1 MKDTEIKQLPEGW
14 RWEKIENHIS
24 DYQSGLARG
33 DKSKK
38 EGYPHL
44 RMNNIS
50 NDSKLNLTLLWRI
63 PVTEDEIRHYSVR
76 RGDILFN
83 NTNSAALVGKSCLFN
98 FESNETFLFS
108 NHLTRIRTKN
118 TLNSKYLLYWINI
131 LWQRRYFEDNCDKW
145 VNQAAARV
153 TDLLFPS
160 EIPLPPTIDDQI
172 RIAGE
177 LERKMAE
184 VETMRQA
191 AKRQL
196 EAAKAMS
203 SAILSEI
210 FSCDTFKDFELVRL
224 EDWACSVA
232 SGQAV
237 SSVGGTY
244 QERGIRYIQGKNL
257 TNEGFAID
265 PIVYIGMET
274 HAAMSRSVVKPED
287 VLINIVGPPIGKI
300 CWYPEGQPEANT
312 NQAIVRVHCPD
323 DLDHRFLTYLLRTRE
338 YYNYFFEVK
347 VGVRQ
352 WNISRTNCADI
363 RIPRVPLSL
372 QHGLVKKFEEKMVG
386 NLLVH
391 AMEQQLEAIEAL
403 PGAILREVFDFE
415 EDN

>member
-1 MKDTEIKQLPEGW
+1 MDDDEIKKLPEGW
-14 RWEKIENHIS
+14 RWASLGDSSLVTLIMGQSPLGETYNKNGEGLPFFQGKADFGIMHPEPSVWCSAPKRVAEPDDVLMSVRAPVGPTNIAKEKCCIGR
-24 DYQSGLARG
+24 GLAAMRC
-33 DKSKK
+33 K
-38 EGYPHL
+38 EGLYYKYLILIL
-44 RMNNIS
+44 R
-50 NDSKLNLTLLWRI
+50 
-63 PVTEDEIRHYSVR
+63 
-76 RGDILFN
+76 
-83 NTNSAALVGKSCLFN
+83 N
-98 FESNETFLFS
+98 FEKTIS
-108 NHLTRIRTKN
+108 
-118 TLNSKYLLYWINI
+118 
-131 LWQRRYFEDNCDKW
+131 
-145 VNQAAARV
+145 
-153 TDLLFPS
+153 S
-160 EIPLPPTIDDQI
+160 EGAGSIFGAIGKDELRAIEFPLPPTLDDQI
-172 RIAGE
+172 RIASE

-244 QERGIRYIQGKNL
+244 QEHGIRYIQGKNL

-265 PIVYIGMET
+265 PVVYIGAET
-274 HAAMSRSVVKPED
+274 HAAMSRSVVKPKD

-323 DLDHRFLTYLLRTRE
+323 DLDYRFLTYLLRTRE

-372 QHGLVKKFEEKMVG
+372 QHGLVKKFEEKMVR

>member
-1 MKDTEIKQLPEGW
+1 MKDTEIKNLPEGW
-14 RWEKIENHIS
+14 KWI
-24 DYQSGLARG
+24 
-33 DKSKK
+33 
-38 EGYPHL
+38 
-44 RMNNIS
+44 
-50 NDSKLNLTLLWRI
+50 KLGGKTGIADIVNGSTPSTDAPEYWG
-63 PVTEDEIRHYSVR
+63 
-76 RGDILFN
+76 GDILWATPSDLGN
-83 NTNSAALVGKSCLFN
+83 SHSIYIENTERKITKAGLGSCSTTLLPIETVLLTSRAPVGNIAIAKKPICTNQGFKSFIPRDGINSLYLYFAIKKIVPKIQKASHGNTFTEITKELVQDFK
-98 FESNETFLFS
+98 
-108 NHLTRIRTKN
+108 
-118 TLNSKYLLYWINI
+118 
-131 LWQRRYFEDNCDKW
+131 
-145 VNQAAARV
+145 
-153 TDLLFPS
+153 
-160 EIPLPPTIDDQI
+160 IPLPPTIDDQI
-172 RIAGE
+172 RIASE

-203 SAILSEI
+203 SALLSEI

-265 PIVYIGMET
+265 PVVYIGMET
-274 HAAMSRSVVKPED
+274 HAAMSRSVVKPKD

-323 DLDHRFLTYLLRTRE
+323 DLDYRFLTYLLRTRE

-363 RIPRVPLSL
+363 RIPRVPLAL

-391 AMEQQLEAIEAL
+391 AMKQQLEAVESL

-415 EDN
+415 EDT